1 MIQTKK
7 KSLKRSWVT
16 KKMRVK
22 PKKNEAL
29 PKVTSYEKSESDR
42 GLLKLSEHVYNTE
55 VFVESDKEKESFLRP
70 EEEQGIHT
78 FRSQISEPV
87 SGPKS
92 FEEIKKLV
100 KSLPVTPT
108 LPTLP
113 LEDDKLANNSEDDA
127 SSYISDD
134 ENDETCA
141 PSITTEVYEEWKY
154 NLVGQ
159 QVQELNRRPGITD
172 SLLSVTTVVENPTF
186 EKRAA
191 IKEKGEL
198 KSKDHMEKVQEINST
213 STECVAKESKERD
226 EGDQPR
232 RRRGSYSLD
241 KPSPLLAAH
250 MARFGPVG
258 GNTIVIQDGGP
269 KEDSKVE
276 GKDAVESLTTADFDS
291 STKKSAKDSQRKG
304 TSILNDEKQNKRELL
319 QRYLE
324 SLASQPPCSPK
335 PTSPAR
341 QSPNNQL
348 PNRSEQSSPTRLNRP
363 SSTTNTVMTSL
374 STRQGKLPLNK
385 QSKPSRSKE
394 SPSLT
399 STGQASDK
407 SASNPR
413 KLQASQSVAL
423 TPQKLTSKNLRN
435 TPVSLSSLSGSTSYQ
450 TPVPSP
456 FTASRKLS
464 RSPNPQT
471 PDFSLSAPK
480 WPANNPLNR
489 NQAVPGLDLDGLLG
503 EEEYSPSMAPTSS
516 VTLPTSSS
524 TYRASTR
531 NSEDKR
537 QPQERYQVDSQRIPE
552 PEDLQ
557 QAVSSLALAQQASL
571 QHLLARQE
579 EERKA
584 LRQEFEARQRELV
597 AEILQ
602 QFPGLNLST
611 TDHGKENMPPVARN
625 LEDSFSKPASQISN
639 QSASSLSRASSSSVT
654 LQDDPPIKSV
664 MRSNTFKINKAKNE
678 EPPPVQLPSA
688 ALAPLHLAAWTR
700 LTALAR
706 GFLTRRLMRTERI
719 GDLKRTIRE
728 TLSCA
733 VQLLLEA
740 GDAPNKQELDL
751 HARLLAQL
759 EAACADVHHIFFGL
773 TVGERMALLANDR
786 PGSTTCLLCN
796 RCEDCSQVETSISCT
811 CKL

>member
-1 MIQTKK
+1 MMKNRTKGNPQKFPILYSDSLTSRK
-7 KSLKRSWVT
+7 KSPNIT
-16 KKMRVK
+16 
-22 PKKNEAL
+22 
-29 PKVTSYEKSESDR
+29 
-42 GLLKLSEHVYNTE
+42 LS
-55 VFVESDKEKESFLRP
+55 P
-70 EEEQGIHT
+70 
-78 FRSQISEPV
+78 
-87 SGPKS
+87 
-92 FEEIKKLV
+92 
-100 KSLPVTPT
+100 
-108 LPTLP
+108 
-113 LEDDKLANNSEDDA
+113 
-127 SSYISDD
+127 
-134 ENDETCA
+134 
-141 PSITTEVYEEWKY
+141 
-154 NLVGQ
+154 
-159 QVQELNRRPGITD
+159 
-172 SLLSVTTVVENPTF
+172 
-186 EKRAA
+186 
-191 IKEKGEL
+191 
-198 KSKDHMEKVQEINST
+198 
-213 STECVAKESKERD
+213 
-226 EGDQPR
+226 
-232 RRRGSYSLD
+232 
-241 KPSPLLAAH
+241 
-250 MARFGPVG
+250 
-258 GNTIVIQDGGP
+258 
-269 KEDSKVE
+269 
-276 GKDAVESLTTADFDS
+276 
-291 STKKSAKDSQRKG
+291 
-304 TSILNDEKQNKRELL
+304 RELL

-335 PTSPAR
+335 PSSPAR

-348 PNRSEQSSPTRLNRP
+348 PNRSEQSSPIRLNRP
-363 SSTTNTVMTSL
+363 SSTNNTVMTSV
-374 STRQGKLPLNK
+374 STRQGKSSLNK

-399 STGQASDK
+399 STSQASDK
-407 SASNPR
+407 AASSSR

-423 TPQKLTSKNLRN
+423 TPQKQISKNLRN
-435 TPVSLSSLSGSTSYQ
+435 TPVSLSSLSGSTSYK

-464 RSPNPQT
+464 RSPNPET

-480 WPANNPLNR
+480 GPANNPLNR

-503 EEEYSPSMAPTSS
+503 EEDSSTSMAPTSS

-639 QSASSLSRASSSSVT
+639 QSASPLSRASSSSVT

-678 EPPPVQLPSA
+678 GPPPVQLPSA
-688 ALAPLHLAAWTR
+688 AQAPLHLEAWTR

-733 VQLLLEA
+733 VQLHHEA
-740 GDAPNKQELDL
+740 GGAPNKQELDL

-786 PGSTTCLLCN
+786 AARQARAQRRQDSGDLGAPRLSSATAARIAAKSKPQSAALARFRFLYFPSSIKITLLCP
-796 RCEDCSQVETSISCT
+796 
-811 CKL
+811 KLINSTL

>member
-1 MIQTKK
+1 M
-7 KSLKRSWVT
+7 
-16 KKMRVK
+16 
-22 PKKNEAL
+22 
-29 PKVTSYEKSESDR
+29 
-42 GLLKLSEHVYNTE
+42 
-55 VFVESDKEKESFLRP
+55 
-70 EEEQGIHT
+70 
-78 FRSQISEPV
+78 
-87 SGPKS
+87 
-92 FEEIKKLV
+92 
-100 KSLPVTPT
+100 
-108 LPTLP
+108 
-113 LEDDKLANNSEDDA
+113 
-127 SSYISDD
+127 
-134 ENDETCA
+134 
-141 PSITTEVYEEWKY
+141 
-154 NLVGQ
+154 
-159 QVQELNRRPGITD
+159 
-172 SLLSVTTVVENPTF
+172 
-186 EKRAA
+186 
-191 IKEKGEL
+191 
-198 KSKDHMEKVQEINST
+198 
-213 STECVAKESKERD
+213 
-226 EGDQPR
+226 
-232 RRRGSYSLD
+232 
-241 KPSPLLAAH
+241 
-250 MARFGPVG
+250 
-258 GNTIVIQDGGP
+258 
-269 KEDSKVE
+269 
-276 GKDAVESLTTADFDS
+276 
-291 STKKSAKDSQRKG
+291 
-304 TSILNDEKQNKRELL
+304 
-319 QRYLE
+319 E

-335 PTSPAR
+335 PSSPAR

-348 PNRSEQSSPTRLNRP
+348 PNRSEQSSPIRLNRP
-363 SSTTNTVMTSL
+363 SSTNNTVMTSV
-374 STRQGKLPLNK
+374 STRQGKSSLNK

-399 STGQASDK
+399 STSQASDK
-407 SASNPR
+407 AASSSR

-423 TPQKLTSKNLRN
+423 TPQKQISKNLRN
-435 TPVSLSSLSGSTSYQ
+435 TPVSLSSLSGATSYQ

-480 WPANNPLNR
+480 GPANNPLNR

-503 EEEYSPSMAPTSS
+503 EEDSSTSMAPTSS

-639 QSASSLSRASSSSVT
+639 QSASPLSRASSSSVT

-678 EPPPVQLPSA
+678 GPPPVQLPSA
-688 ALAPLHLAAWTR
+688 ALAPLHLEAWTR

-706 GFLTRRLMRTERI
+706 GFLTRRLMRTERFE
-719 GDLKRTIRE
+719 DLKRTIRE

-733 VQLLLEA
+733 VQLHHEA
-740 GDAPNKQELDL
+740 GGAPNKQELDL

-786 PGSTTCLLCN
+786 AARQARAQRRQDSGDLGAPPRLSSATAARIAAKSKPQSAALARFRFLYFPSSIKITLLCP
-796 RCEDCSQVETSISCT
+796 
-811 CKL
+811 KLINSTL

>member
-1 MIQTKK
+1 M
-7 KSLKRSWVT
+7 
-16 KKMRVK
+16 
-22 PKKNEAL
+22 
-29 PKVTSYEKSESDR
+29 
-42 GLLKLSEHVYNTE
+42 
-55 VFVESDKEKESFLRP
+55 
-70 EEEQGIHT
+70 
-78 FRSQISEPV
+78 
-87 SGPKS
+87 
-92 FEEIKKLV
+92 
-100 KSLPVTPT
+100 
-108 LPTLP
+108 
-113 LEDDKLANNSEDDA
+113 
-127 SSYISDD
+127 
-134 ENDETCA
+134 
-141 PSITTEVYEEWKY
+141 
-154 NLVGQ
+154 
-159 QVQELNRRPGITD
+159 
-172 SLLSVTTVVENPTF
+172 
-186 EKRAA
+186 
-191 IKEKGEL
+191 
-198 KSKDHMEKVQEINST
+198 
-213 STECVAKESKERD
+213 
-226 EGDQPR
+226 
-232 RRRGSYSLD
+232 
-241 KPSPLLAAH
+241 
-250 MARFGPVG
+250 
-258 GNTIVIQDGGP
+258 
-269 KEDSKVE
+269 
-276 GKDAVESLTTADFDS
+276 
-291 STKKSAKDSQRKG
+291 
-304 TSILNDEKQNKRELL
+304 
-319 QRYLE
+319 E

-335 PTSPAR
+335 PSSPAR

-348 PNRSEQSSPTRLNRP
+348 PNRSEQSSPIRLNRP
-363 SSTTNTVMTSL
+363 SSTNNTVMTSV
-374 STRQGKLPLNK
+374 STRQGKSSLNK

-399 STGQASDK
+399 STSQASDK
-407 SASNPR
+407 AASSSR

-423 TPQKLTSKNLRN
+423 TPQKQISKNLRN
-435 TPVSLSSLSGSTSYQ
+435 TPVSLSSLSGATSYQ

-480 WPANNPLNR
+480 RPVNNPLNR

-503 EEEYSPSMAPTSS
+503 EEESSTSMAPTSS

-557 QAVSSLALAQQASL
+557 HAVSSLALAQQASL

-639 QSASSLSRASSSSVT
+639 QTASSLSRASSSSVT

-678 EPPPVQLPSA
+678 GPPPVQLPSA
-688 ALAPLHLAAWTR
+688 ALAPLHLEAWTR

-719 GDLKRTIRE
+719 EDLKRTIRE

-733 VQLLLEA
+733 VQLHLEA
-740 GDAPNKQELDL
+740 GGAPNKQELDL

-786 PGSTTCLLCN
+786 AARQARAQRRQDSGDLGAPRLSSATAARIAAKSKPQSAALARFRFLYFPPPIKITLL
-796 RCEDCSQVETSISCT
+796 RP
-811 CKL
+811 K